1 MHPSP
6 YRIAGKTLLWTFERT
21 LGDEFTPE
29 ARDGW
34 KAVYEGLASVT
45 QESATEAKT
54 GTAAAAA

>member
-34 KAVYEGLASVT
+34 KAVYEGLAS
-45 QESATEAKT
+45 ATREAAAEVDA
-54 GTAAAAA
+54 GTAAAA